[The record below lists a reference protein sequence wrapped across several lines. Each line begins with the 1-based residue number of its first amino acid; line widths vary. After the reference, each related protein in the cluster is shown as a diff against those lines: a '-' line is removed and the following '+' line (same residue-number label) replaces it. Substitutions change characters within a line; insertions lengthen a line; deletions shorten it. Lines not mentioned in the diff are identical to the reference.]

1 MSPFKA
7 QIAFL
12 IQISL
17 VLSVTETSIIFITP
31 IQPTSSDI
39 EPIATSKYVKMDIA
53 LSMASPIA
61 DSEETE
67 NPAKSMCEML
77 YFLIKKYFILFCRSS
92 TLSSY
97 ERIIVILDI
106 FVLVSTF
113 CWYVV
118 IGIKA

>member
-1 MSPFKA
+1 MRA

-17 VLSVTETSIIFITP
+17 VLSVTDTSIIFITQ
-31 IQPTSSDI
+31 IHPTSNEI
-39 EPIATSKYVKMDIA
+39 EPIAANKYVKIDIA
-53 LSMASPIA
+53 SSIASQIA
-61 DSEETE
+61 DNEETE
-67 NPAKSMCEML
+67 KPAKSMCEIL
-77 YFLIKKYFILFCRSS
+77 YFLIRKYFILFIRSS

-97 ERIIVILDI
+97 ERMTVMLDI
-106 FVLVSTF
+106 FVLASTF